1 MDKGFV
7 QTLHNSN
14 QCSTVTGGCTPP
26 MGVGGWGTPGVTSSG
41 EWGGCATE
49 PYRTPS
55 TQSTKATQSTKSRRC
70 SNST

>member
-49 PYRTPS
+49 PNRIPTILGY
-55 TQSTKATQSTKSRRC
+55 STKPGRC
-70 SNST
+70 SSST

>member
-26 MGVGGWGTPGVTSSG
+26 MGVGGWGTPGVNG
-41 EWGGCATE
+41 EAVPLNPTG
-49 PYRTPS
+49 YLLY
-55 TQSTKATQSTKSRRC
+55 
-70 SNST
+70 